1 LSHRSAPGITAD
13 LLVVAAI
20 VYDWR
25 SRGRPHQV
33 YLIGGAA
40 LLTEQLLCWAL
51 GPTQSWM
58 AIAGWIESLAG

>member
-1 LSHRSAPGITAD
+1 
-13 LLVVAAI
+13 VVAAI

-33 YLIGGAA
+33 YLICGAII
-40 LLTEQLLCWAL
+40 LTQQLLCWAL